1 MNYCNKVDPKD
12 ETTYEFAL
20 NKINEENYFDNFYFD
35 FKTNKD
41 KEKYFELDGEN
52 YSFVNVHEEK
62 LEKTVKTTMRKP
74 TVTNVS
80 TNLLINKF
88 YENIT
93 SVNQTS
99 NQINRSNSVTI
110 HRKIYV

>member
-1 MNYCNKVDPKD
+1 
-12 ETTYEFAL
+12 L

-93 SVNQTS
+93 SVNLSS